1 MKNGVLL
8 LVLALVL
15 SACQPASEQPPADD
29 PSAETDT
36 VAVADYEPFGDAVSP
51 DDAVPVA
58 TVAEDPAAYVGTTV
72 KVEGTVSEVCQAKGC
87 WFTLQAPQGRNVR
100 LMVPR
105 DDDGNYVFTMPKD
118 ISGRTVIVEG
128 TLTEE
133 TLSEDTQRHLAE
145 DAGEPIEGDVAPRT
159 ELQMVPQG
167 VLLKRS

>member
-1 MKNGVLL
+1 MKFNALFL
-8 LVLALVL
+8 ILALVL
-15 SACQPASEQPPADD
+15 AACQPAPEQPSADD
-29 PSAETDT
+29 ASAETAT
-36 VAVADYEPFGDAVSP
+36 VATTDYEPFGDPITP
-51 DDAVPVA
+51 DEAVPVT
-58 TVAEDPAAYVGTTV
+58 TVAEAPSAYVGKTV
-72 KVEGTVSEVCQAKGC
+72 KLEGTVSEVCQAKGC

-105 DDDGNYVFTMPKD
+105 DDDGNYAFTMPTD

-133 TLSEDTQRHLAE
+133 TLSEETQRHLAE

-159 ELQMVPQG
+159 ELQMIPQG